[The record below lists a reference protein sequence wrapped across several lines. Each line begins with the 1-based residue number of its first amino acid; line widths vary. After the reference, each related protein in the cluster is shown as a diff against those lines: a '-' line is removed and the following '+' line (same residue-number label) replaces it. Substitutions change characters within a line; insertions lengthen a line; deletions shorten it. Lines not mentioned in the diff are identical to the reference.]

1 MIVSSEEGTV
11 KNWRDWGMCY
21 SSSLFCF
28 PKYFLIIL
36 DEPKMYML
44 LTSLQRHVKQI
55 FLLFIFKKAQRVKI
69 NSDKGAAYK
78 VYSTLFRLI
87 SSTNFVHSVVL
98 T

>member
-1 MIVSSEEGTV
+1 
-11 KNWRDWGMCY
+11 
-21 SSSLFCF
+21 
-28 PKYFLIIL
+28 
-36 DEPKMYML
+36 MYML

>member
-1 MIVSSEEGTV
+1 
-11 KNWRDWGMCY
+11 
-21 SSSLFCF
+21 
-28 PKYFLIIL
+28 
-36 DEPKMYML
+36 MYVL
-44 LTSLQRHVKQI
+44 LTNLQRHVKQI

-69 NSDKGAAYK
+69 NSDKRAAYK

>member
-1 MIVSSEEGTV
+1 
-11 KNWRDWGMCY
+11 
-21 SSSLFCF
+21 
-28 PKYFLIIL
+28 
-36 DEPKMYML
+36 MYVL
-44 LTSLQRHVKQI
+44 LRSLQRHVKQI

-78 VYSTLFRLI
+78 VYSTLFQLI

>member
-1 MIVSSEEGTV
+1 MLFIQFV
-11 KNWRDWGMCY
+11 K
-21 SSSLFCF
+21 CF

-36 DEPKMYML
+36 DEPKMYVL
-44 LTSLQRHVKQI
+44 LRSLQRHVKQI